1 MCRLKVNVWTNY
13 SILEQHLEEDTTD
26 SEEDSEEEE
35 EIDWNLESLVSQ
47 NLTYI
52 LILLEK

>member
-26 SEEDSEEEE
+26 SEEDSEDEE
-35 EIDWNLESLVSQ
+35 EINYNLESLVSH

-52 LILLEK
+52 LMVLEK